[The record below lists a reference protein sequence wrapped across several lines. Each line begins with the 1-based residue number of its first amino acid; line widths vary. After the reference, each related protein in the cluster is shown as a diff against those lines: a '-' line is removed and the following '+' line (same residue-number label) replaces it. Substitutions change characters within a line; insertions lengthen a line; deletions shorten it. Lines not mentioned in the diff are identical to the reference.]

1 MKAFISVSV
10 LDELERALFGHKLN
24 GKNFDIG
31 VNDNWGKE
39 LDILIKRK
47 IERSHL
53 FVGFMT
59 TNKNK
64 ESVLNEWHHAQSKGI
79 PNLLLLEDTVRI
91 SEPLLGNVIVFNR
104 KKPQKAI
111 GFIQEHMKMTLP
123 STTLNREDVIAW
135 TLGGEALI
143 DILEWFERN
152 EKQEKLEKSAVM
164 A

>member
-1 MKAFISVSV
+1 MKAFISTSV
-10 LDELERALFGHKLN
+10 KEDSERFLFGHKLKE
-24 GKNFDIG
+24 KNFAIG

-39 LDILIKRK
+39 LDILIKRQ

-53 FVGFMT
+53 FAGFMT
-59 TNKNK
+59 TSKNK

-91 SEPLLGNVIVFNR
+91 SESLTGNVIVFNR

-111 GFIQEHMKMTLP
+111 NFIQEHMKMTLP
-123 STTLNREDVIAW
+123 STTLKREDVIAW

-143 DILEWFERN
+143 DILEWFEKN
-152 EKQEKLEKSAVM
+152 EKREKAEKTAVM

>member
-10 LDELERALFGHKLN
+10 LKDLERSLFGHKLN

-31 VNDNWGKE
+31 INDNWGKE
-39 LDILIKRK
+39 LDILIKRE

-59 TNKNK
+59 TDKGK
-64 ESVLNEWHHAQSKGI
+64 ESVLNELNHAQSKGI
-79 PNLLLLEDTVRI
+79 PNLLLMEDTVRI
-91 SEPLLGNVIVFNR
+91 SEPLSGNIIVFNR

-111 GFIQEHMKMTLP
+111 SFIQEHMKMTLP
-123 STTLNREDVIAW
+123 STTLKREDVIAW

-143 DILEWFERN
+143 DILEWFEMN
-152 EKQEKLEKSAVM
+152 AKQEKSEKAAVM